1 MRESRISVN
10 WLFNLWP
17 GLPDA
22 WMRGRIEGLLIA
34 LGFAIVLEAA
44 LITSF
49 VWPLWFGPF
58 TRTVVWFCVA
68 MYWLVGTVPALV
80 RGTQNFGNTS
90 GRLGLFRQA
99 QAEYLSGNWFGAERL
114 LQQLL
119 GTDETDADVRLML
132 ATLYRRIR
140 RWDAARRQLTL
151 VTTYDQQ
158 GKWQLEV
165 SRERILLG
173 REAAK
178 QKQTPMQ
185 NRADESDG
193 HVSGA
198 A

>member
-1 MRESRISVN
+1 MWESRISLN
-10 WLFNLWP
+10 WLFSLWP
-17 GLPDA
+17 GLPNA
-22 WMRGRIEGLLIA
+22 WLRGRIEGLLIA
-34 LGFAIVLEAA
+34 VGFAIVVETA

-68 MYWLVGTVPALV
+68 VYWLVGTVPALV
-80 RGTQNFGNTS
+80 RRKHSFGNVS

-99 QAEYLSGNWFGAERL
+99 QAEYLSGNWFAAERL

-151 VTTYDQQ
+151 VTTYDRQ

-173 REAAK
+173 QEMAK
-178 QKQTPMQ
+178 QKQIPTP
-185 NRADESDG
+185 NRADGSDG

>member
-1 MRESRISVN
+1 MRESRISAK
-10 WLFNLWP
+10 WLWNLWP

-22 WMRGRIEGLLIA
+22 WLRGRIEGLLIA
-34 LGFAIVLEAA
+34 LGFALVLEIA
-44 LITSF
+44 LLTSF

-68 MYWLVGTVPALV
+68 VYWLIGTVSAV
-80 RGTQNFGNTS
+80 IRGAHNFGNAS

-99 QAEYLSGNWFGAERL
+99 QAEYLNGNWFGAERL

-140 RWDAARRQLTL
+140 RWDAARRQLSL
-151 VTTYDQQ
+151 VTTYDHE
-158 GKWQLEV
+158 GKWRLEV

-173 REAAK
+173 QETAK
-178 QKQTPMQ
+178 QQQASTQ
-185 NRADESDG
+185 NRADGSDG